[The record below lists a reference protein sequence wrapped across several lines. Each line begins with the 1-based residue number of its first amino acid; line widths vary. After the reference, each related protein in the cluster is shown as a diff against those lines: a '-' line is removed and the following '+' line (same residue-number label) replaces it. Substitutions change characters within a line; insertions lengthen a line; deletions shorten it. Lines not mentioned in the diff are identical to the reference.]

1 MFTNNT
7 DREVRDKLTLIY
19 ILARFNV
26 PLTYQQVTEFV
37 MGLELMNYF
46 TMLQYMTEMKDTG
59 LIEETQ
65 ADNEA
70 FVMVTKDGHRT
81 LSMFSE
87 RISASTAEMIEAAIE
102 VTKSKMAK
110 ERQIRANF
118 KRVSD
123 SEFSVHLEMLEGSNH
138 LMNLTFLVFTQE
150 RAKMLCESWKKN
162 APNLYGDL
170 IHQIVKE
177 S

>member
-1 MFTNNT
+1 MFINST

-19 ILARFNV
+19 IMARFNV
-26 PLTYQQVTEFV
+26 PLSYQQLTEFV

-46 TMLQYMTEMKDTG
+46 TMLQYINEMKDTG
-59 LIEETQ
+59 LIEENHIE
-65 ADNEA
+65 DEELI
-70 FVMVTKDGHRT
+70 MVTKDGHRT

-87 RISASTAEMIEAAIE
+87 RISASTAETIEAAIE

-110 ERQIRANF
+110 ERQIKANF
-118 KRVSD
+118 VRITD
-123 SEFSVHLEMLEGSNH
+123 NEFNVHLEMLEGDNH
-138 LMNLTFLVFTQE
+138 LMNLKFLVFSQE
-150 RAKMLCESWKKN
+150 RAKQLCESWKLN

-177 S
+177 

>member
-19 ILARFNV
+19 IMARFNV
-26 PLTYQQVTEFV
+26 PLSYQQLTEFV
-37 MGLELMNYF
+37 MGLELINYF
-46 TMLQYMTEMKDTG
+46 TMLQYLTEMKETG
-59 LIEETQ
+59 LIEENTIEDEQ
-65 ADNEA
+65 L
-70 FVMVTKDGHRT
+70 VMVTKDGHRT
-81 LSMFSE
+81 LSMFTE
-87 RISASTAEMIEAAIE
+87 RISASSAETIEAAIE
-102 VTKSKMAK
+102 ITKSKMAK

-123 SEFSVHLEMLEGSNH
+123 NEFSVHLEMLEGDNH
-138 LMNLTFLVFTQE
+138 LMNLKFLVFTQE
-150 RAKMLCESWKKN
+150 RAKMLCESWNRN

-177 S
+177 

>member
-1 MFTNNT
+1 MFIHST

-26 PLTYQQVTEFV
+26 PLTYQQMTEFV

-46 TMLQYMTEMKDTG
+46 SMLQYVNEMKDTG
-59 LIEETQ
+59 LIEENNV
-65 ADNEA
+65 DSEE
-70 FVMVTKDGHRT
+70 FIMVTKDGHKT

-87 RISASTAEMIEAAIE
+87 RISASTAETIEAAIE

-110 ERQIRANF
+110 ERQIRATF
-118 KRVSD
+118 KRISD
-123 SEFSVHLEMLEGSNH
+123 NEFNVRLEMLEGDNH
-138 LMNLTFLVFTQE
+138 LMNLTFLVFSQE
-150 RAKMLCESWKKN
+150 RAKMLCDSWKKN

-170 IHQIVKE
+170 IHQIIKE
-177 S
+177 

>member
-1 MFTNNT
+1 MFTNST

-19 ILARFNV
+19 IMARFNV
-26 PLTYQQVTEFV
+26 PLSYQQLTEFV

-46 TMLQYMTEMKDTG
+46 TMLQYITEMKDTG
-59 LIEETQ
+59 LIEENHVE
-65 ADNEA
+65 DEEL
-70 FVMVTKDGHRT
+70 VMVTKDGHKT

-110 ERQIRANF
+110 ERQIKATYMRIN
-118 KRVSD
+118 D
-123 SEFSVHLEMLEGSNH
+123 NEFNVHLEMLEGDNH
-138 LMNLTFLVFTQE
+138 LMNLKFLVFSQE
-150 RAKMLCESWKKN
+150 RAKMLCESWKRN

-177 S
+177 

>member
-19 ILARFNV
+19 IMARFNV
-26 PLTYQQVTEFV
+26 PLSYQQLTEFV

-46 TMLQYMTEMKDTG
+46 TMLQYLTEMKETG
-59 LIEETQ
+59 LIEENQ
-65 ADNEA
+65 IEEEQL
-70 FVMVTKDGHRT
+70 VMVTKDGHRT

-87 RISASTAEMIEAAIE
+87 RISATSAETIEAAIE
-102 VTKSKMAK
+102 LTKSKMAK

-118 KRVSD
+118 KRVSE
-123 SEFSVHLEMLEGSNH
+123 SEFSVQLEMLEGNNH
-138 LMNLTFLVFTQE
+138 LMNLQFLVFTQE
-150 RAKMLCESWKKN
+150 RAKMLCESWKRN

-177 S
+177 